1 MTFTLETTLGEGLI
15 SLQSITDGITFE
27 EISSSLPKNELEQIV
42 TRALKAGRNGAALT
56 EELLLDVV
64 PLKSLIGYVD
74 LAVIWN
80 RVVLD
85 RIAGPCG
92 FWKSGAAASER
103 PHHGGFSRAP
113 APSRRPGQISEPPV
127 SSHPPASTTSAA
139 LSPADA
145 KALDAVRERL
155 RVIGRMPKDDSLP
168 FALLMS
174 IETMYVELK
183 EAASDSERTEAVR
196 EAFPNE
202 SQIRIAMLALLDLLD
217 PGAKAKDPSIAD
229 ADVDT
234 LIKLVLAEERRRK
247 ENPRIT
253 SLPPAPPGAPKA
265 RRSLP
270 PPLPRSSGITELDSE
285 VEAEA
290 DA

>member
-1 MTFTLETTLGEGLI
+1 MTFTLETTLAEGLI
-15 SLQSITDGITFE
+15 SLQSIADGITFE

-42 TRALKAGRNGAALT
+42 TRALKSGRNGAALT

-64 PLKSLIGYVD
+64 PLKSLVGYVD
-74 LAVIWN
+74 LAVVWN

-92 FWKSGAAASER
+92 FWKSGAATSER
-103 PHHGGFSRAP
+103 PHSFSRAP
-113 APSRRPGQISEPPV
+113 APSRRPAPLSEQSPP
-127 SSHPPASTTSAA
+127 PPATSSSSS
-139 LSPADA
+139 LSSADA
-145 KALDAVRERL
+145 KALDAVRDRL
-155 RVIGRMPKDDSLP
+155 RIIGRMPRDESLP

-183 EAASDSERTEAVR
+183 EATSDDERADAVR

-202 SQIRIAMLALLDLLD
+202 TQTRIAMLALLDLLD
-217 PGAKAKDPSIAD
+217 PGAKTKDPSIAD
-229 ADVDT
+229 ADAET
-234 LIKLVLAEERRRK
+234 LIKLVLTEERRRR
-247 ENPRIT
+247 ENPRVT
-253 SLPPAPPGAPKA
+253 SLPPAPPSPGKP

-270 PPLPRSSGITELDSE
+270 PPLPRSSGITDVDSE